1 VLIQNGAHANTI
13 GGTSV
18 ADRNTI
24 CGNIT
29 NQVEITGKG
38 SSANV
43 VEGNY
48 IGIDS
53 SGESAVQ
60 EGGDGVLITASATG
74 NRIGGTAAGAGNLIG
89 GMGLWTF
96 GKPAGA
102 GVYLSG
108 TGTSGNTIQGN
119 WIGLDSRGVAALK
132 DSGGGVIAVDVGY
145 NTVGGSGSARN
156 VIGDATNSPGLSR
169 TDNILPVGWAFDSI
183 LYLEHPDLLGGS
195 FRA

>member
-1 VLIQNGAHANTI
+1 
-13 GGTSV
+13 
-18 ADRNTI
+18 
-24 CGNIT
+24 
-29 NQVEITGKG
+29 
-38 SSANV
+38 

-60 EGGDGVLITASATG
+60 EGGDGVLISSGATE
-74 NRIGGTAAGAGNLIG
+74 NRIGGIASGAGNLIG

-96 GKPAGA
+96 GKPAGPA
-102 GVYLSG
+102 VYLSG

-132 DSGGGVIAVDVGY
+132 DSAGGVIAVDVGY
-145 NTVGGSGSARN
+145 NTVGGSGAARN
-156 VIGDATNSPGLSR
+156 VIGDPTNNAGLSKSN
-169 TDNILPVGWAFDSI
+169 NILPAGWAFDSI

-195 FRA
+195 FRV